1 VEFISV
7 RPKPFKGLGSGNK
20 TQARLKAQASNNAQA
35 MMYKLKMMKKISAYA
50 LVIVVFFV
58 SCSTG
63 IRVTNSWKNPKPDTA
78 GKKYHT
84 IFFAVL
90 TDNQYAR
97 NTIEENLADAA
108 KTRGYATVTSGTL
121 LTPTF
126 SQNKIPDTNQIM
138 DKVKESK
145 SDAIFTVALVSKE
158 DLSRYVPGEV
168 SNSPSYAWYTTFGG
182 YYGTI
187 AGPIYTPGY
196 YTTDRVYY
204 LQSNLFDAQN
214 EQLLWS
220 ARTETYNPS
229 NIEKFSKQFTDAM
242 IKQLERDGILK
253 K

>member
-1 VEFISV
+1 MRVATFSSFLLLFVLI
-7 RPKPFKGLGSGNK
+7 
-20 TQARLKAQASNNAQA
+20 
-35 MMYKLKMMKKISAYA
+35 
-50 LVIVVFFV
+50 V

-84 IFFAVL
+84 IFIAAL

-97 NTIEENLADAA
+97 NTIEENLSDAA
-108 KTRGYATVTSGTL
+108 KGRGYATATSGMM

-126 SQNKIPDTNQIM
+126 SQNKIPDKTQIM
-138 DKVKESK
+138 DKVRESN
-145 SDAIFTVALVSKE
+145 SDAIFTIALVSKE
-158 DLSRYVPGEV
+158 DMSRYVEGTV
-168 SNSPSYAWYTTFGG
+168 ANSPSYGWYTTFGG

-196 YTTDRVYY
+196 YATDRVYY

-220 ARTETYNPS
+220 AQTETYNPS
-229 NIEKFSKQFTDAM
+229 SIEKFSKHFTEAM
-242 IKQLERDGILK
+242 IKQLERDGILRK
-253 K
+253 

>member
-1 VEFISV
+1 MRIKTISYCV
-7 RPKPFKGLGSGNK
+7 SF
-20 TQARLKAQASNNAQA
+20 A
-35 MMYKLKMMKKISAYA
+35 A
-50 LVIVVFFV
+50 LLTC
-58 SCSTG
+58 CSTG
-63 IRVTNSWKNPKPDTA
+63 INVTNSWKNPKPDTA

-84 IFFAVL
+84 IFFAAL

-97 NTIEENLADAA
+97 NTIEENLANAA
-108 KTRGYATVTSGTL
+108 KARGYATVTSGML

-126 SQNKIPDTNQIM
+126 SQNKIPDKTQIM
-138 DKVKESK
+138 DKVKESN
-145 SDAIFTVALVSKE
+145 SDAIFTIALVSKE